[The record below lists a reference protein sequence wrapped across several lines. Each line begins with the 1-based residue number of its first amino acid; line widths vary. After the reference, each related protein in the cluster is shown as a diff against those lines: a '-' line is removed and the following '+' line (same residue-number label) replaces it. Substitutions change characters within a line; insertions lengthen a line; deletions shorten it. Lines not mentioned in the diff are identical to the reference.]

1 MKQIALLG
9 ALLALFLVV
18 FPSAPARATQCD
30 YVDIYYDYG
39 GPTGLYVDMD
49 TATPASYII
58 FYRADGQTPTHTGA
72 NPNSG
77 TLVFYG
83 DVPIPYGQWRYFRA
97 ICYKDGYDDS
107 DVASLDISN
116 PPQ

>member
-1 MKQIALLG
+1 MKQVTLLG

-18 FPSAPARATQCD
+18 FPSTSARATQCD
-30 YVDIYYDYG
+30 PIDIYYDYG
-39 GPTGLYVDMD
+39 GPTGIYVDMD
-49 TATPASYII
+49 TTTLDAII
-58 FYRADGQTPTHTGA
+58 FYRTDGQTPTHSGA
-72 NPNSG
+72 TPGSG
-77 TLVFYG
+77 TLIFYT
-83 DVPIPYGQWRYFRA
+83 DVPVPYGQWRYFRA